1 MAIQQGYFITGT
13 DTGVGK
19 TLISCAIIHKLAQQ
33 GHRVQGMKPVAAGA
47 ITSPLGLRNDD
58 ALQLMEACHST
69 LDYTLINPFCYEA
82 AIAPHIAAQEARQP
96 IDMQCILANFQVLRG
111 HADCI
116 IVEGAGGWLVPINE
130 QQTLADLATAL
141 QLPVILVVGIRLGCL
156 NHALL
161 TQYAIK
167 KSGLPLAGWV
177 ANIIDSK
184 NLSTQDNIT
193 YLEKA
198 IKSPLLGTIPYNK
211 KTCFKKASEKLKIPR
226 VINQA
231 SL

>member
-19 TLISCAIIHKLAQQ
+19 TLISCAIIHKLVQQ

-47 ITSPLGLRNDD
+47 IKTSQGLRNDD
-58 ALQLMEACHST
+58 ALQLMNACHST
-69 LDYTLINPFCYEA
+69 LDYALINPFCYEA
-82 AIAPHIAAQEARQP
+82 AIAPHIAAQETGQA
-96 IDMQCILANFQVLRG
+96 IDMQRILNNFRTLRG
-111 HADCI
+111 KTDYV
-116 IVEGAGGWLVPINE
+116 IVEGAGGWLVPINAR
-130 QQTLADLATAL
+130 QTLADLATAL

-161 TQYAIK
+161 TERAIRE
-167 KSGLPLAGWV
+167 SRLPLAGWV

-193 YLEKA
+193 YLEKT
-198 IKSPLLGTIPYNK
+198 IKSPLLGTIPYRKNIG
-211 KTCFKKASEKLKIPR
+211 FKPLSEKLKIPH
-226 VINQA
+226 VIHQA